1 VAPWVLPVLLLLG
14 GLALAVMDIF
24 FPSGGILAF
33 LAVCA
38 ILGALVQAFVEGTTI
53 GLTLLAIT
61 LFGVPAVLIAALKW
75 WPKTAMGRKFLLHVP
90 SSEEVL
96 PENNPRRMLEGLVG
110 RVGRAKSKML
120 PSGIITIDKRSY
132 DAVSEGMPIEA
143 GQRVRVIEV
152 RGNRLIVESIG
163 DEPPSET
170 DEDPLARPVDW
181 DTDEPGLGVGD

>member
-1 VAPWVLPVLLLLG
+1 MEPWVLPVLLLLV
-14 GLALAVMDIF
+14 GLGLAVMDIF

-38 ILGALVQAFVEGTTI
+38 IVAAVVKAFVEGTTV
-53 GLTLLAIT
+53 GLVVLAIT
-61 LFGVPAVLIAALKW
+61 LFGIPAVLIAALKW

-96 PENNPRRMLEGLVG
+96 PEGHPRRMLEGLVG

-120 PSGIITIDKRSY
+120 PSGIITIDRRSY
-132 DAVSEGMPIEA
+132 DAVGEGMPIA
-143 GQRVRVIEV
+143 VGQRVRVIEV
-152 RGNRLIVESIG
+152 RGNRLIVEAAG

-170 DEDPLARPVDW
+170 DVDPLARPVDW
-181 DTDEPGLGVGD
+181 DSEEG